1 MHRLAYII
9 LLFVSL
15 TLTCTAQDSDAL
27 HPVPQLR
34 QLRSDSTLTRG
45 EKLRE
50 SRNIFIRFI
59 KAFDEYDTTY
69 IEPNLYNWTV
79 MLQGTTT
86 NESFSLTDRQGLSRL
101 AFGSRPGMKIGPYL
115 GWRFIFL
122 GYTIDVTTIGRQ
134 KSSKT
139 EFELSLYSS
148 MLGAD
153 LFYRRTGTDFNLRRA
168 IGFEQGNGQPLD
180 LFPHYGQQ
188 MDGIRVS
195 ITGANVYYIA
205 NHRQFSLPAAFSQS
219 TVQRRSA
226 GSWKFGLSVTR
237 HNINVDYQ
245 RLEDQMPELQ
255 GCNPFQTAKMD
266 YMDYSLSAGYA
277 YNWVFHRNW
286 LFSIDLA
293 PALGYKRTHR
303 SLWLD
308 DPTVSLT
315 PTTSELMHRFFV
327 SRGNVNFNVTGR
339 LGLVWNNAHHYA
351 GLSLIAHNFNYRY
364 NDLSM
369 HNSFFTLNL
378 YTGINFMRKKG
389 K

>member
-1 MHRLAYII
+1 M
-9 LLFVSL
+9 
-15 TLTCTAQDSDAL
+15 

-34 QLRSDSTLTRG
+34 QLRNDSTMTTR

-50 SRNIFIRFI
+50 SRNIFVRFF

-69 IEPNLYNWTV
+69 IEPNRYNWTV
-79 MLQGTTT
+79 MMQGTTT
-86 NESFSLTDRQGLSRL
+86 SENFTLSDKQGLSRL
-101 AFGSRPGMKIGPYL
+101 SFGSRPGMKVGPYL

-122 GYTIDVTTIGRQ
+122 GYTIDVTTLGKQ

-153 LFYRRTGTDFNLRRA
+153 LFYRRTGNDFTLRRA
-168 IGFEQGNGQPLD
+168 ITGQQAPSLD
-180 LFPHYGQQ
+180 LSPYYGQQ
-188 MDGIRVS
+188 MDGIHVS
-195 ITGANVYYIA
+195 MTGANVYYIA
-205 NHRQFSLPAAFSQS
+205 NHRHFSLPAAFSQS

-226 GSWKFGLSVTR
+226 GSWKFGLSITK
-237 HNINVDYQ
+237 HDIDIDCQ
-245 RLEDQMPELQ
+245 RLEDQLPPLQ
-255 GCNPFQTAKMD
+255 GSNPFQTAKLD

-277 YNWVFHRNW
+277 YNWVFSRNW
-286 LFSIDLA
+286 LLSIDLA

-308 DPTVSLT
+308 E
-315 PTTSELMHRFFV
+315 ELISPDSPLFMQRFFL
-327 SRGNVNFNVTGR
+327 SRGNVNFNITGR
-339 LGLVWNNAHHYA
+339 FGIVWNNSHHYA

-369 HNSFFTLNL
+369 HNTFFTLNL
-378 YTGINFMRKKG
+378 YTGLNFMRKKS
-389 K
+389 